1 MVTQVISDYARTFG
15 LKSLR
20 NQKQKLSG
28 TLSYKVGFKT
38 LQVQSTECSHAYSKK
53 AGEQC
58 PSIGRVTAP
67 YEICHSLK
75 SSCFTWLH
83 TLAALIAPHH
93 SGLPLVLFPG
103 ILQASFTWNCSLI
116 CLQHVPSA
124 CLIWFFLHQLII
136 QQLARCP
143 AIIHFLHLRSPV
155 ELHWS
160 KHNFTAVGLAP
171 FQGHVLVD
179 ELQPARLPKINGKQV
194 SDIQHFRK

>member
-93 SGLPLVLFPG
+93 SGLPPGTIPWYFAGFIYVKLFFNMSAARSFGLPYL
-103 ILQASFTWNCSLI
+103 ILPT
-116 CLQHVPSA
+116 SA
-124 CLIWFFLHQLII
+124 HH
-136 QQLARCP
+136 P
-143 AIIHFLHLRSPV
+143 
-155 ELHWS
+155 
-160 KHNFTAVGLAP
+160 TAG
-171 FQGHVLVD
+171 
-179 ELQPARLPKINGKQV
+179 QV
-194 SDIQHFRK
+194 SCYHPFSTLTQSSGAALEQA

>member
-83 TLAALIAPHH
+83 TLAAPIAPHH
-93 SGLPLVLFPG
+93 SGLPPGTIPWYFAGFIYVKLFFNMSAARSFGLPYL
-103 ILQASFTWNCSLI
+103 ILPT
-116 CLQHVPSA
+116 SA
-124 CLIWFFLHQLII
+124 HH
-136 QQLARCP
+136 P
-143 AIIHFLHLRSPV
+143 
-155 ELHWS
+155 
-160 KHNFTAVGLAP
+160 TAG
-171 FQGHVLVD
+171 
-179 ELQPARLPKINGKQV
+179 QV
-194 SDIQHFRK
+194 SCYHPFSTLTQSSGAALEQA